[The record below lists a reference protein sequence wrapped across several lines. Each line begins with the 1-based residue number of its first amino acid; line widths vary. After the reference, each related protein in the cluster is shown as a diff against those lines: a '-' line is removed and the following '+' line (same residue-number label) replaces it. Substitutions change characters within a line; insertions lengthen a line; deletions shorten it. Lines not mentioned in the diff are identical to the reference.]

1 MKRHPALIP
10 LSEDHYHALVHARHL
25 LHYAVQQP
33 ASPASSSSSLPP
45 ASPPSPPS
53 QSPAL
58 ALPAPIDPQAING
71 QLPPP
76 AVRDFL
82 AFWNEY
88 GQPHFRL
95 EEEVLLPLYRRDH
108 PQDRLPDALLRI
120 LAEHV
125 HIRALVQALRQ
136 AKHGTSWARL
146 AQKVGQALQDHV
158 RWEEGTAFPLLEDTL
173 SALALKELEERLRS
187 LHCSPRGA
195 SPGTQAASDPTLE
208 PTPALEPTSD
218 PVPPAQQPSPS
229 SLAPGLAA
237 EQQFVVKPEDAAVAV
252 GSGGLPVLATP
263 TLLAWMER
271 VAYELVAPHLPPTQ
285 STVGAQVELRHLA
298 PTPVGGVVRVR
309 AELTQYEQA
318 RRRLIFRIDAFDP
331 WEHIGAAQHERVIID
346 SSRFLQRVTRK
357 QASAPPTPSST
368 ARP

>member
-10 LSEDHYHALVHARHL
+10 LSEDHHHALVHARHL
-25 LHYAVQQP
+25 LNYAVQQA
-33 ASPASSSSSLPP
+33 ASPTPSSSSLPP

-58 ALPAPIDPQAING
+58 ALPAPIDPQPING
-71 QLPPP
+71 QPLPP

-82 AFWNEY
+82 AFWDEH

-108 PQDRLPDALLRI
+108 PQDPLPAALLRI

-136 AKHGTSWARL
+136 AKNGGSWARL
-146 AQKVGQALQDHV
+146 AQEVGQALQGHV
-158 RWEEGTAFPLLEDTL
+158 RWEERTAFPLLEDTL
-173 SALALKELEERLRS
+173 SAPALKELEERLRS
-187 LHCSPRGA
+187 LHRSPRGV
-195 SPGTQAASDPTLE
+195 SPGTQATSE
-208 PTPALEPTSD
+208 PAPGPALESTPG
-218 PVPPAQQPSPS
+218 PVPPTQHPSPS

-237 EQQFVVKPEDAAVAV
+237 EQQFVVEPEDAAAAV

-271 VAYELVAPHLPPTQ
+271 VAYELVAPYLPPDQ
-285 STVGAQVELRHLA
+285 STVGTQVELRHLA

-346 SSRFLQRVTRK
+346 SPRFLQRVTRK
-357 QASAPPTPSST
+357 QASAPSTSSST
-368 ARP
+368 AAP